1 MSNFDVSLAQLNDLL
16 TDEGGLYS
24 WPTQPFH
31 QVYPRIYVG
40 NAFLAT
46 DVQRLK
52 RLGVTHVL
60 NAAEGN
66 SLMHVNTSADFYAGT
81 GLIYHGVPATDSDHC
96 DISQYFQQAADF
108 IEQALQYKQG
118 KGKVLVHCR
127 EGYSRSPTL
136 VIAFLM
142 LRHHMDVRSAVATV
156 RHKREI
162 GPNDGFLRQLCV
174 LDQRLEAQGRPWNQ

>member
-1 MSNFDVSLAQLNDLL
+1 VHPSIRPSVRPSIHP
-16 TDEGGLYS
+16 S
-24 WPTQPFH
+24 VPPSVCPSIH
-31 QVYPRIYVG
+31 PSVCPSVCPSIRPSVRPSIHPS
-40 NAFLAT
+40 
-46 DVQRLK
+46 RLK

-118 KGKVLVHCR
+118 KVLVHCR